1 MTYASLKSL
10 LRRTAAI
17 GVIVAPFLF
26 SAPASALTVIL
37 NNATGNSCTY
47 TGMTVDPAGNVA
59 VTCQASGG
67 TPGPGVFTLSAGTS
81 MAAPTAQATSTW
93 SVTVVRS
100 GGTAGVATVSY
111 AFAGT
116 ACTSSSG
123 TLDTQFPDTG
133 TTGSQSTSV
142 SATITGAGSCTITL
156 SGATTAT
163 ISGAG
168 TATVTVTAGGGT
180 GSNGVPIVAG
190 CPAPDPTTTMA
201 TLPPYNGTPIYLLKH
216 SGEVTSFPLPRLPAG
231 KNMEQVAFG
240 ETPITFTPSPF
251 MGTVSITPCPGVF
264 NPKLVYTDRCNG
276 TFSQTNGATFYW
288 AEQAAYAKAY
298 TACLADPST
307 QYYFNVKWEY
317 TSCAKG
323 AATCGFSVNTGGS

>member
-1 MTYASLKSL
+1 MTHASLKNL

-59 VTCQASGG
+59 VACQSSGG
-67 TPGPGVFTLSAGTS
+67 TPGPGIFTLSAGTA
-81 MAAPTAQATSTW
+81 MAAPTAPATSTW
-93 SVTVVRS
+93 PVTVLRS
-100 GGTAGVATVSY
+100 GGTAGAASVSY

-116 ACTSSSG
+116 ACTAASG
-123 TLDTQFPDTG
+123 TLDATQFPDTG
-133 TTGSQSTSV
+133 TTGSQSASV

-156 SGATTAT
+156 SAATTAT
-163 ISGAG
+163 ISGSG

-190 CPAPDPTTTMA
+190 CSAPDPSTTMA
-201 TLPPYNGTPIYLLKH
+201 TLPPFNGTPIYLLKR

-231 KNMEQVAFG
+231 KNLEQVAFG
-240 ETPITFTPSPF
+240 ETPLTFTPSPF
-251 MGTVSITPCPGVF
+251 LGTVSITPCPGVF
-264 NPKLVYTDRCNG
+264 FPKAGFTDRCNG

-288 AEQAAYAKAY
+288 IEQAAYSRVY
-298 TACLADPST
+298 TACLADPAT
-307 QYYFNVKWEY
+307 QYYLNVKWTY
-317 TSCAKG
+317 DACAKG
-323 AATCGFSVNTGGS
+323 AATCGFSVNTGG